1 MTDNNKKLSISSDDL
16 QAPSVNARIE
26 QLQTAAAPQ
35 MVRNVGQVQPSN
47 GTTAKF
53 GKTAGILAGIGLAG
67 GIVGAILAEIISAPD
82 ADPPRFGD
90 NLTIGTMVFTTCF
103 AVGLGAFLL
112 AWRGINS
119 GSSAKVW
126 RDLGTG
132 VPVVAVGG
140 AIGGAIAQQIYSP
153 MVESA
158 TKRALEADNFEEA
171 RRILANALH
180 FPRGIAFMLVG
191 LMIGISLGVANK
203 SVKRGQNAVIG
214 GVVGGFIG
222 GFMFDYVGEWFSSGD
237 SAGFISRLVAMAI
250 IGALVGFGIGLVDDI
265 RRDLWLEI
273 ASGGM
278 AGKQFI
284 VWEQR
289 CSIGSDPSCDIT
301 LIKDP
306 MISPQHA
313 VLVRDGG
320 SIRVEVV
327 PGAPMIRVDGVDT
340 LNAPLNETSMLQI
353 GQTVL
358 RIGQKNATAMPTF
371 NGQ

>member
-16 QAPSVNARIE
+16 QAPAVTARIE
-26 QLQTAAAPQ
+26 QLQTASAPQ
-35 MVRNVGQVQPSN
+35 MVRNVGQVQPNS
-47 GTTAKF
+47 GTAAKF

-82 ADPPRFGD
+82 SDPPRFGD
-90 NLTIGTMVFTTCF
+90 NLTLGTIVFTTCF

-140 AIGGAIAQQIYSP
+140 AIGGAIAQQIYTP

-158 TKRALEADNFEEA
+158 TKRALQADNFEEA
-171 RRILANALH
+171 ERILANALH
-180 FPRGIAFMLVG
+180 FPRAIAFMLVG
-191 LMIGISLGVANK
+191 LMIGVGLGVANK
-203 SVKRGQNAVIG
+203 SLKRGQNAVIG
-214 GVVGGFIG
+214 GVIGGFIG
-222 GFMFDYVGEWFSSGD
+222 GYMFDYVGQWMNSD
-237 SAGFISRLVAMAI
+237 TGFVSRLVAMGI
-250 IGALVGFGIGLVDDI
+250 IGALVGFGIGLVDEI

-289 CSIGSDPSCDIT
+289 CTIGSDPSCDIT

-306 MISPQHA
+306 AIAPQH
-313 VLVRDGG
+313 VLLIRDGG

-340 LNAPLNETSMLQI
+340 MNAPLSETSMLQI